1 MKKDFIYTHIR
12 HISLRLFSISLVP
25 LTIIILLLL
34 NIPFSDIFYP
44 RNLTYANS
52 AATVYDS
59 GNEYVEITLNN
70 INYTG
75 YDCIRRGKIYGSYY
89 YSLVNNSCTFI
100 LIDTSDMNEIPPTL
114 SNHTITARLV
124 PADSL
129 LDEVMQSFAM
139 DIGWTFEGL
148 KNVSSSVVIDET
160 EYNLAFYTYLAFTFA
175 LLLLII

>member
-1 MKKDFIYTHIR
+1 LKKDFIYTHIR

-100 LIDTSDMNEIPPTL
+100 LIDTSDMNEIQPTL

-160 EYNLAFYTYLAFTFA
+160 DYLFHISGT
-175 LLLLII
+175 LSGMY